1 MKLLLVEDDPMV
13 GDGLQSA
20 LKQGGYSVDWVKNGV
35 DAFDS
40 ASTGDYKLIIL
51 DMGLPEKSGMDVLKD
66 LRKQSIDTPVL
77 ILTAQDAIDN
87 RVQGL
92 DSGADDYMV
101 KPFALEELEAR
112 IRLLLRRK
120 HNTKSNDLV
129 CNGFK
134 LNTIAKNLTVG
145 DVTHTLSAK
154 EYAILYALMENPN
167 AVMSRGDLED
177 AVYGWNEEVASNS
190 IEVHIHQIRHKF
202 GKNCIKNIRGLGY
215 KMEETK

>member
-1 MKLLLVEDDPMV
+1 MRILLVEDDPMV

-20 LKQGGYSVDWVKNGV
+20 LKHGGYSVDWVKNGV
-35 DAFDS
+35 DAFES
-40 ASTGDYKLIIL
+40 AITNDYTLIIL

-66 LRKQSIDTPVL
+66 LRKQSIDTPIL

-101 KPFALEELEAR
+101 KPFALKELEAR

-120 HNTKSNDLV
+120 HNTKSNDLI
-129 CNGFK
+129 CGDFK
-134 LNTIAKNLTVG
+134 LNTVARNLIIDTKVH
-145 DVTHTLSAK
+145 VLSAK
-154 EYAILYALMENPN
+154 EYAILYALMEHPN
-167 AVMSRGDLED
+167 AVMSRSDLEE

-190 IEVHIHQIRHKF
+190 VEVHIHQIRHKF
-202 GKNCIKNIRGLGY
+202 GKDCIKNIRGLGY
-215 KMEETK
+215 KIGQDT